1 MAPSAQTA
9 IGGVHKTRPRAAP
22 FAGIPT
28 MKSDTSLFAA
38 IDLGSNAFR
47 LMIGQPLKRSQQI
60 IVQEVKTLRE
70 PVRLSEGLQGG
81 ALDELALDRG
91 WQALARFGKKLRGFE
106 SGRVRAVA
114 TSAVREADNA
124 QLFLASAERHL
135 GFRIDVISGHE
146 EAQLVYDGVAHT
158 IPDPACM
165 RLVLD
170 IGGGS
175 TELILGKGAHPLV
188 TESIAIGSGTFGAS
202 YFPGGLITAKALLE
216 AERVATL
223 EFEKVAR
230 RYRAMG
236 WHQVIGSSGT
246 ARMLAKV
253 LKANVLNDHGQT
265 GITYGGLLRLSLRLL
280 EVGHVKQLKLAGL
293 QTHRMSILPGGLV
306 VMLAA
311 FKVFGVLHMTPS
323 EPGLRLGVLH
333 GLMSRH

>member
-1 MAPSAQTA
+1 MKDAP
-9 IGGVHKTRPRAAP
+9 
-22 FAGIPT
+22 
-28 MKSDTSLFAA
+28 LFAA

-47 LMIGQPLKRSQQI
+47 LMIGQSVRRNQQMVI
-60 IVQEVKTLRE
+60 QEVRTLRE
-70 PVRLSEGLQGG
+70 PVRLAEGLQGG

-106 SGRVRAVA
+106 AGRVRAVA

-124 QLFLASAERHL
+124 PLFLASAERHL

-146 EAQLVYDGVAHT
+146 EAQLVYAGVAHT
-158 IPDPACM
+158 LPAQTT
-165 RLVLD
+165 RLVVD

-175 TELILGKGAHPLV
+175 TEMIIGRGDQLLV
-188 TESIAIGSGTFGAS
+188 TESIAIGSGTFGAH
-202 YFPGGLITAKALLE
+202 YFHGGRILAEALLE
-216 AERVATL
+216 AERAATVQ
-223 EFEKVAR
+223 FERIAR

-236 WHQVIGSSGT
+236 WQQAIGSSGT

-253 LKANVLNDHGQT
+253 LKANGLNDEGLS

-280 EVGHVKQLKLAGL
+280 EVKHVKHLKLAGL
-293 QTHRMSILPGGLV
+293 PTHRLSILPGGLV

-311 FKVFGVLHMTPS
+311 FKVFGITHMIAS

-333 GLMSRH
+333 GLMNKH

>member
-1 MAPSAQTA
+1 MKDAP
-9 IGGVHKTRPRAAP
+9 
-22 FAGIPT
+22 
-28 MKSDTSLFAA
+28 LFAA

-47 LMIGQPLKRSQQI
+47 LMIGQSVRRNQQMVI
-60 IVQEVKTLRE
+60 QEVKTLRE
-70 PVRLSEGLQGG
+70 PVRLAEGLQGG

-106 SGRVRAVA
+106 AGRVRAVA

-124 QLFLASAERHL
+124 PLFLASAERHL

-146 EAQLVYDGVAHT
+146 EAQLVYAGVAHT
-158 IPDPACM
+158 LPAQTT

-175 TELILGKGAHPLV
+175 TEMIIGRGDRLLV
-188 TESIAIGSGTFGAS
+188 TESIAIGSGTFGAH
-202 YFPGGLITAKALLE
+202 YFHGGRIVAEALLE
-216 AERVATL
+216 AERAATVQ
-223 EFEKVAR
+223 FERIAR

-236 WHQVIGSSGT
+236 WQQAIGSSGT

-253 LKANVLNDHGQT
+253 LKANGLNDDGQG

-280 EVGHVKQLKLAGL
+280 EVKHVKHLKLAGL
-293 QTHRMSILPGGLV
+293 PIHRLSILPGGLV

-311 FKVFGVLHMTPS
+311 FKVFGITHMIAS
-323 EPGLRLGVLH
+323 EPGLRFGVLH
-333 GLMSRH
+333 GLMSKH